1 MEEYLNKLTKKNL
14 LKIISKMKKNELI
27 TVITN
32 NSNKVGGSNETVI
45 KETENAIRKVI
56 MYDQRK
62 NMNKKSINNAM
73 ANNRLYN
80 KIYENQK

>member
-1 MEEYLNKLTKKNL
+1 MVIFISCSTGFLGAYKIFLGRYLDT
-14 LKIISKMKKNELI
+14 
-27 TVITN
+27 ITN

-56 MYDQRK
+56 IYDQRK
-62 NMNKKSINNAM
+62 NMNKKNINNAM
-73 ANNRLYN
+73 ANNILYN